1 MATKLFNSTI
11 FGPIHSRRLGVSL
24 GINLLPSDGK
34 ICSFDC
40 IYCEC
45 GYNSQGQGSGVI
57 PARATVKKSL
67 RKKLKAMLEAGESLD
82 VITFAGNGEPTVHPH
97 FAEIVADT
105 IAIRNEF
112 YPQAKVSVLTNSSF
126 LGNPKVV
133 KALKSIDNNLL
144 KLDSAIVRTM
154 RILNAP
160 VNKDIIPEGVIM
172 DIKQFNG
179 DCIIQTMILRGTHNG
194 VVVDNSTDVEIN
206 ALIEAYR
213 EIAPKEIMIYSID
226 RETPEKEL
234 EKVSTEELERIAEK
248 IREEGFNVKVN

>member
-1 MATKLFNSTI
+1 MATKLFDSTI

-24 GINLLPSDGK
+24 GINLLPTDGK

-45 GYNSQGQGSGVI
+45 GYNAQGQGSNSI
-57 PARATVKKSL
+57 PARATVKKML
-67 RKKLKAMLEAGESLD
+67 RKKLKAMLEAGETLD

-105 IAIRNEF
+105 IAVRNEF
-112 YPQAKVSVLTNSSF
+112 YPNAKVSVLTNSSF

-133 KALKSIDNNLL
+133 KALKSVDNNLL
-144 KLDSAIVRTM
+144 KLDSAVARTM
-154 RILNAP
+154 RVLNAP
-160 VNKDIIPEGVIM
+160 VNKEIIPEGVII

-179 DCIIQTMILRGTHNG
+179 DCTIQTMILRGTHNG
-194 VVVDNSTDVEIN
+194 VVVDNTTDIEID
-206 ALIEAYR
+206 ALIGAYR

-234 EKVSTEELERIAEK
+234 EKVSIDELEKIATK
-248 IREEGFNVKVN
+248 IREAGFNVKVN